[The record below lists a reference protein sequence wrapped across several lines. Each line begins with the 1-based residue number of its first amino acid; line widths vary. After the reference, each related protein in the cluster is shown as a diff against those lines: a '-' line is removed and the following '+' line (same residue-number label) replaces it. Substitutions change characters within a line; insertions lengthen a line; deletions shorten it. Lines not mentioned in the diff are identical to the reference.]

1 MDLTGMKFGRLT
13 VLSSAQFQ
21 ASKKKMWNCKCECG
35 NYVTVRGTSLTGGIT
50 KSCGCLQKEL
60 ASKKHSSIMA
70 MVQDFTLYGT
80 V

>member
-1 MDLTGMKFGRLT
+1 MKFGRLT

-50 KSCGCLQKEL
+50 KSCGCL
-60 ASKKHSSIMA
+60 KKRISLKKA
-70 MVQDFTLYGT
+70 
-80 V
+80 